1 MSDLDAELTALS
13 DEESRAMARALTA
26 ADDARKILA
35 EDLPEFLAREVK
47 RAFLA
52 SPSFAD
58 SCSDEIVAAIKAD
71 VRAAG
76 AAAAQSVLAD
86 LGSDEPWLAGVEH
99 LGDAAEPTSFEDN
112 PTVWSVVTS
121 VQSVTTKLLQGHGF
135 PPPPGG
141 FDVRYRQPAFFVG
154 GRHMK
159 SVAEHYWKA
168 LSEVSEL
175 RRRRDQL
182 SAAARSDELARRW
195 DAL

>member
-121 VQSVTTKLLQGHGF
+121 VQSVTTELLQGHGF